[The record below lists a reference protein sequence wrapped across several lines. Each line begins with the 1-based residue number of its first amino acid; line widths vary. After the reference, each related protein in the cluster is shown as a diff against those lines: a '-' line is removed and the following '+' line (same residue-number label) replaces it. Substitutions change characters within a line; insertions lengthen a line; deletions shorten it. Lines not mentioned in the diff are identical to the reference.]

1 MPANTITTGKV
12 TSSFVGA
19 STTFLMTD
27 AWTNVDGP
35 TKGNWIKLPAI
46 AQCEGQKAIPGVIVS
61 PEMEVDV
68 LYNNWRSITLEA
80 GTLMEAEGAM
90 AVENNRPLFM
100 ADLIRV

>member
-1 MPANTITTGKV
+1 
-12 TSSFVGA
+12 
-19 STTFLMTD
+19 MTD